1 MASVVINDRSEAA
14 TFNLDNT
21 LMLTVLTLLAVGL
34 VMMASASISIADER
48 MGSPFYYL
56 QRQSILIFIGL
67 AVAVL
72 FFMVSLEHWE
82 RFSPLLLVIGFIL
95 LILVLIPGIGHE
107 VNGSRRWLPLGI
119 TNFQASELVKL
130 LVIIFLAGYLVRRI
144 DEVRHTMGG
153 FIKPLVILALLGA
166 LLMAEPDFGSTVV
179 ILGTALGM
187 LFLAGLPLSRLIILF
202 SIVAGLLAVLVVVEP
217 YRMARMTSFM
227 DPWADPFGNGFQLTQ
242 ALIAFGRGE
251 WFGVGLGESIQ
262 KLFYLPE
269 AHTDF
274 IFSVLSEELGF
285 VGGAF
290 VILLFG
296 LLVWRAFR
304 IGNLALLNGQPFG
317 GYLAFGIGIWVGM
330 QAFINIGVNM
340 GVLPTKGLTL
350 PLMSYGGSS
359 IVVMCMAMALLQR
372 VYHEA
377 KQVELASYDKS
388 ASYNK
393 GVVQ

>member
-1 MASVVINDRSEAA
+1 MANVMLDNRSDAV

-48 MGSPFYYL
+48 MGSPFHYL

-67 AVAVL
+67 VVAAV

-107 VNGSRRWLPLGI
+107 VNGSRRWLSLGF

-144 DEVRHTMGG
+144 DEVRRTMAG
-153 FIKPLVILALLGA
+153 FVKPLVILALLGA

-187 LFLAGLPLSRLIILF
+187 LFLAGVPLSRLIILF

-285 VGGAF
+285 VGGAL

-317 GYLAFGIGIWVGM
+317 GYLAFGIGLWVGM

-372 VYHEA
+372 VHHEA
-377 KQVELASYDKS
+377 KQAEFASFDKG
-388 ASYNK
+388 A
-393 GVVQ
+393 VQ

>member
-1 MASVVINDRSEAA
+1 MASVVINNRSEAA

-34 VMMASASISIADER
+34 VMMASASISISDER
-48 MGSPFYYL
+48 MGSPFHYL
-56 QRQSILIFIGL
+56 QRQSILIFVGL
-67 AVAVL
+67 VVAAL

-107 VNGSRRWLPLGI
+107 VNGSRRWLPLGF

-144 DEVRHTMGG
+144 DEVRQTMGG

-179 ILGTALGM
+179 ILSTALGM
-187 LFLAGLPLSRLIILF
+187 LFLAGVPLSRLIILF

-317 GYLAFGIGIWVGM
+317 GYLAFGIGIWVGV

-377 KQVELASYDKS
+377 KQAELASYDKP
-388 ASYNK
+388 ANYNK
-393 GVVQ
+393 GVAQ